1 MIQGHIQCQNV
12 NFKFPVKYSKNRFL
26 PNKPMNMCNTLL
38 SQKTAAVVHIVES
51 NLMLFSKR
59 NIFAFLQYTC
69 ILAPICIL
77 DHTVV
82 METRSNIHCL
92 GAMS

>member
-1 MIQGHIQCQNV
+1 MIQGHIQCQTV
-12 NFKFPVKYSKNRFL
+12 NFKFLVKYSKIRFL

-51 NLMLFSKR
+51 SLMLFSKR

-69 ILAPICIL
+69 ILDPICIL